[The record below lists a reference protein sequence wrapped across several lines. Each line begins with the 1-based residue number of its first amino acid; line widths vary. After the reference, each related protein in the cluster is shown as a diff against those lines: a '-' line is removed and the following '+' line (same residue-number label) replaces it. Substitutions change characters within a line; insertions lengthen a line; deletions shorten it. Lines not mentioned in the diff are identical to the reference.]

1 MAKKSRSIFLRVL
14 SRLLAPGRG
23 EVRALEEAMHL
34 QGVLRFVAVIAAT
47 IVGPSLV
54 LAYFAVHAISVEEL
68 AARDEISRNAEGA
81 AQKFWRQVEADFSAF
96 EEATLTRLEAGR
108 SPLERARELH
118 PMILVALR
126 FDAEGVPLAPFLL
139 DDGPD
144 YPKEYLFHP
153 DVRAAAALMRT
164 DPTAAAQRYG
174 QLSRQSLPPAVR
186 ARAQLDRALLL
197 EALGRQ
203 QAALSELE
211 GLTTRTPDLRD
222 AWGFRIADLARL
234 RLGEIRMRSE
244 PALGIAA
251 LRELVEDLLE
261 SPWTIGQGSE
271 AAVASQALSMLEPH
285 GEREWV
291 ARVRGQIAERNDM
304 LYWTGELLDEI
315 RRIPASRLASSPAG
329 ELWWSEG
336 EQGMWAITRWGGDT
350 YVFGLDRLTLLEKL
364 KDDALTTTHHTDP
377 IEATLLAPDQIPH
390 DHTLAIRSLE
400 PWLADWKVIA
410 TLRDPEAIAAE
421 HARKRTQRITII
433 GFAIAMMGV
442 GAVLSARLISRE
454 LDVVRMKTDFAANVS
469 HELRSPIT
477 QIRLKAE
484 SLILGLAETP
494 EEIEAHYNIVL
505 RESERLSRLVDNIL
519 DYAAIERGSK
529 QYILRQSNI
538 AETVYRAI
546 ESVRSTLEL
555 KDIDLTI
562 DVPYDLPPVHHD
574 TDAITQC
581 IVNLVS
587 NAAKYSPGGSQVRVH
602 ARLVE
607 GVELTVSDDGIGIAP
622 HDLRKIFDPFY
633 RSRDSLARRQKGTGI
648 GLTITRYIIEA
659 HGGSI
664 SVQSR
669 PGKGSTFTLR
679 FPPQPPPIPS
689 RSTI

>member
-1 MAKKSRSIFLRVL
+1 MAKKSRPLFLRVL

-68 AARDEISRNAEGA
+68 AAREELSRTAEGV
-81 AQKFWRQVEADFSAF
+81 AQGFWRQVEADFSAF

-108 SPLERARELH
+108 SPLERAKELH
-118 PMILVALR
+118 PLTLVSLR
-126 FDAEGVPLAPFLL
+126 FDADGVLIAPFSLNT
-139 DDGPD
+139 GTD

-153 DVRAAAALMRT
+153 DVRAAAALMQT
-164 DPTAAAQRYG
+164 DPAAAAQRYG
-174 QLSRQSLPPAVR
+174 KLARQPLPPAVR
-186 ARAQLDRALLL
+186 ARAELDRALLL
-197 EALGRQ
+197 ETLGRQ
-203 QAALSELE
+203 QAALVELDS
-211 GLTTRTPDLRD
+211 LILRYPDLRD
-222 AWGFRIADLARL
+222 SWGFRISDLARL
-234 RLGEIRMRSE
+234 QQGEIQMRVDQE
-244 PALGIAA
+244 RAIAE
-251 LRELVEDLLE
+251 LRELVDDLLKQ
-261 SPWTIGQGSE
+261 PWTVGQGSE
-271 AAVASQALSMLEPH
+271 AAVASQALSMLVPH
-285 GEREWV
+285 EEQEWIT
-291 ARVRGQIAERNDM
+291 RVRGQIAERNDM

-315 RRIPASRLASSPAG
+315 RHIPDSRKASSPAG
-329 ELWWSEG
+329 ELWWYEG
-336 EQGMWAITRWGGDT
+336 ERGMWAVTRWGGGS
-350 YVFGLDRLTLLEKL
+350 YAFGLDRTELITQL
-364 KDDALTTTHHTDP
+364 KTAARASTHPTAP
-377 IEATLLAPDQIPH
+377 IEAALIAPDELPPEHI
-390 DHTLAIRSLE
+390 LAIRSLD
-400 PWLADWKVIA
+400 PWLANWSVVT

-421 HARKRTQRITII
+421 NSRKRTQRIAII

-494 EEIEAHYNIVL
+494 EEIEQHYNIIL

-529 QYILRQSNI
+529 QYMLRIGNI
-538 AETVYRAI
+538 AETVDRAI

-555 KDIDLTI
+555 KDIELI
-562 DVPYDLPPVHHD
+562 LGVPYDLPLVHHD

-587 NAAKYSPGGSQVRVH
+587 NAAKYSPGGSKVRIH
-602 ARLVE
+602 GRLVE
-607 GVELTVSDDGIGIAP
+607 GVELTVSDEGIGIAA
-622 HDLRKIFDPFY
+622 HDLQQIFEPFY
-633 RSRDSLARRQKGTGI
+633 RSRDEQARRQKGTGI

-669 PGKGSTFTLR
+669 PGKGSTFTLS
-679 FPPQPPPIPS
+679 FPTEPPPPPA
-689 RSTI
+689 RGTI